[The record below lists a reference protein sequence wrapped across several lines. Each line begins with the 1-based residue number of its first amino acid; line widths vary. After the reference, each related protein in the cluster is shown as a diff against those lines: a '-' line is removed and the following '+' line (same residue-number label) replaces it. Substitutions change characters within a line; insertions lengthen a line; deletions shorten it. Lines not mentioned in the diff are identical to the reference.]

1 MADEAPKPADD
12 EPVPDEVAAADE
24 EPTAQGDA
32 PAGEEQDPTASAAPN
47 PPRPAAATAA
57 ARARRI
63 GGRVGPRP
71 GPQAGAARSAAESSA
86 AGPAGATASDAG
98 AAPVTLSK
106 SGRTASAGDEAGP
119 QVVAVVPGWLRWLPA
134 EVLTAGA
141 VIMAILMIVFSHGV
155 WWGKANGNTVRQEML
170 AAAKTCVVKTN
181 TYKYTDLPKYAAA
194 VKQCTTGRL
203 TGQINRTISSVI
215 KKYAPTLK
223 ATQTAQISR
232 GAIEAVSPEG
242 KQWTVLVFGQ
252 LSVVNTN
259 DPKGRTDPFAAQVQ
273 MEKVHGKWL
282 MSGLTTVA
290 TPVG

>member
-1 MADEAPKPADD
+1 MSEPDDGPAPEHSAKPAVGAASGD
-12 EPVPDEVAAADE
+12 EQATGA
-24 EPTAQGDA
+24 A
-32 PAGEEQDPTASAAPN
+32 PAGPT
-47 PPRPAAATAA
+47 PPRAPSVSAA

-71 GPQAGAARSAAESSA
+71 SPGTIGDPADTAADTASEEAIAPGAAAPPAAA
-86 AGPAGATASDAG
+86 DR
-98 AAPVTLSK
+98 PVTLSK
-106 SGRTASAGDEAGP
+106 REPAAGDGDDVAAP
-119 QVVAVVPGWLRWLPA
+119 TSVAVVPAWLRWLPA
-134 EVLTAGA
+134 ELLTAGA
-141 VIMAILMIVFSHGV
+141 VAMAILMIVFSHGV
-155 WWGKANGNTVRQEML
+155 WWGRPDGNTVREEML
-170 AAAKTCVVKTN
+170 AAAKTCVAKTN
-181 TYKYTDLPKYAAA
+181 TYKYTDLPKYSAA

-203 TGQINRTISSVI
+203 TGQINRTISTVI

-232 GAIEAVSPEG
+232 GAIEAVSPHG

-252 LSVVNTN
+252 LSVVNSN
-259 DPKGRTDPFAAQVQ
+259 DPKGRTDPFAAQVK